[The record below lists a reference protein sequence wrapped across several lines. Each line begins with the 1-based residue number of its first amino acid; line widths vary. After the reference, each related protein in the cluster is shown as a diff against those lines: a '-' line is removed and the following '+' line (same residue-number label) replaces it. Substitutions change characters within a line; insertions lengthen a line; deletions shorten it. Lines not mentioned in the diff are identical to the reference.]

1 MVCEVKV
8 NALKLLTEKET
19 IDDTRK
25 IIDEK
30 LFNAYNKALT
40 DLAVKKYGLDT
51 DGQLLFDISNKKL
64 VDERTSTYRR
74 DSIIS
79 VSRAEPNEILFNKLQ
94 QLKIIYDNA
103 QAIAN
108 NSINL
113 KTDENQDS
121 SLYGLDMKNNL
132 VFSNETLNSINSF
145 IDAIGVGYR
154 LTSFESGDILAAANF
169 IDNTIDVIEDSERR
183 PSAWNKMPEE
193 AAHWWYKLL
202 KEDAP
207 LKKQLWNA
215 VETLKKSNE
224 LYNTAYKNLENIN
237 SPEDLTEE
245 AIGQVIAE
253 AIKKIE
259 TGKATPAQK
268 SLWTKIVDYIKNII
282 SKFQKAKTEN
292 NENPFDIAAAKILAG
307 DTSELLTLEEYN
319 AIYNQA
325 SLQKVEANID
335 DIIQSELGEVV
346 ETEIEPSYFDYLI
359 NKKFKKKSRYLKK
372 TIEKITT
379 IDRPPIQKITDP
391 KLTLTTTQLTLA
403 SKTRFL
409 EKYKKPIALNS
420 NINVDG
426 AKKEE
431 MQEINEVRELIKKEN
446 PTLKFIDPVEFME
459 TVEEYLK
466 AKYEMSTRFLTRS
479 IETTYR
485 GSFISK
491 NENLEHARIAQ
502 HFRNEYTRG
511 GHFYN
516 NPFAWITLT
525 PFANKK
531 KLLIHE
537 TQSDFIESVA
547 EIAKQ
552 DIDNKNEQIIHHL
565 IKQDKYFDALS
576 DSLKNNVTYD
586 QSVYQ
591 SFKHK
596 LAESEDF
603 MNQNK
608 SALTEKFDAASQQ
621 EPIDK
626 GYQILWALKYTARNN
641 FNLWE
646 KD

>member
-215 VETLKKSNE
+215 VETLKKSKE

-237 SPEDLTEE
+237 
-245 AIGQVIAE
+245 
-253 AIKKIE
+253 
-259 TGKATPAQK
+259 
-268 SLWTKIVDYIKNII
+268 TK
-282 SKFQKAKTEN
+282 T
-292 NENPFDIAAAKILAG
+292 
-307 DTSELLTLEEYN
+307 
-319 AIYNQA
+319 
-325 SLQKVEANID
+325 
-335 DIIQSELGEVV
+335 
-346 ETEIEPSYFDYLI
+346 
-359 NKKFKKKSRYLKK
+359 
-372 TIEKITT
+372 
-379 IDRPPIQKITDP
+379 
-391 KLTLTTTQLTLA
+391 
-403 SKTRFL
+403 
-409 EKYKKPIALNS
+409 
-420 NINVDG
+420 
-426 AKKEE
+426 
-431 MQEINEVRELIKKEN
+431 
-446 PTLKFIDPVEFME
+446 
-459 TVEEYLK
+459 
-466 AKYEMSTRFLTRS
+466 
-479 IETTYR
+479 
-485 GSFISK
+485 
-491 NENLEHARIAQ
+491 
-502 HFRNEYTRG
+502 
-511 GHFYN
+511 
-516 NPFAWITLT
+516 
-525 PFANKK
+525 
-531 KLLIHE
+531 
-537 TQSDFIESVA
+537 
-547 EIAKQ
+547 
-552 DIDNKNEQIIHHL
+552 
-565 IKQDKYFDALS
+565 
-576 DSLKNNVTYD
+576 
-586 QSVYQ
+586 
-591 SFKHK
+591 
-596 LAESEDF
+596 
-603 MNQNK
+603 
-608 SALTEKFDAASQQ
+608 
-621 EPIDK
+621 
-626 GYQILWALKYTARNN
+626 
-641 FNLWE
+641 
-646 KD
+646 